1 MGVFLLSI
9 GEREEGGTVVV
20 ANGWNVLPLSWQLSA
35 KCYLYK
41 CHAKHDANKDHPS
54 NLIKNMLRKNK

>member
-1 MGVFLLSI
+1 MGVFLCI
-9 GEREEGGTVVV
+9 GEREEGGGTVVV
-20 ANGWNVLPLSWQLSA
+20 PNGWNVLPLSWQLSA

-41 CHAKHDANKDHPS
+41 CHAKHDANKYHPS